1 MRRLLVPLLMLVL
14 VFGTAIPALAE
25 QPPIQVTLEGEQL
38 SFDVPPFIS
47 NGRTLVPVRALAEAL
62 GFAVDYDDPERRVT
76 LTRGDEII
84 LLWIDSDQ
92 VVVNG
97 VPGTIDQPATLRES
111 RTFVPVR
118 FVSESLGAHVDW
130 DPVTWTVLLFAEN
143 PHKELL
149 GRAIKQMDL
158 LLDQKSTG
166 ELNVKIE
173 LLDPS
178 GAAMFALDMPI
189 SIDVHVFQNEMLQ
202 SLTITPPLPFA
213 APEVTLVAI
222 KDGTIYLKR
231 PADGEWRAVETIETD
246 GVVDLTDIQALDGL
260 QNSVLLRAD
269 MLDQSQVTRVGTSEM
284 DGVTVTELH
293 VIVPPLMPEAMLEP
307 LLAVLGAEEG
317 TDIALESF
325 KVTYWVDPLTAF
337 VHQMHLGMVLSGTVE
352 MESTPMAVRLTLDGI
367 FRYQPLS
374 EPIDFPSL

>member
-1 MRRLLVPLLMLVL
+1 MRRLLAPLLMLVL
-14 VFGTAIPALAE
+14 VFGTALPALAE
-25 QPPIQVTLEGEQL
+25 EPPIQVTLEGEQL

-76 LTRGDEII
+76 LTRRDEII

-130 DPVTWTVLLFAEN
+130 DQATWTVLLFAEN

-149 GRAIKQMDL
+149 ARAIKQMDL

-178 GAAMFALDMPI
+178 GAAIFALDMPI
-189 SIDVHVFQNEMLQ
+189 SIDAHIFQNEMLQ
-202 SLTITPPLPFA
+202 SITITPPLPFA
-213 APEVTLVAI
+213 APEVTLMAI
-222 KDGTIYLKR
+222 KDGTIYLKT
-231 PADGEWRAVETIETD
+231 PQSSEWRAVEKLETE
-246 GVVDLTDIQALDGL
+246 GVIDLAEVKALDGL
-260 QNSVLLRAD
+260 QLSVLLRAD
-269 MLDQSQVTRVGTSEM
+269 MLGESNVTKIGTSEM

-293 VIVPPLMPEAMLEP
+293 ATVPPLMPEAVLEP
-307 LLAVLGAEEG
+307 LLALLGADETTEV
-317 TDIALESF
+317 ALEEF
-325 KVTYWVDPLTAF
+325 TVTYWVDPVTAF
-337 VHQMHLGMVLSGTVE
+337 VHQMHLALVLSEMGDTV
-352 MESTPMAVRLTLDGI
+352 SPTPMRFTIEGT

-374 EPIDFPSL
+374 EPIDFPEL